1 MQHLYKTAK
10 FTSMKRKVFV
20 KCEQPPVKATH
31 VKELKSPNNL
41 VSVCEYLLICPL
53 LLVFI
58 PSQISAILCLG

>member
-1 MQHLYKTAK
+1 
-10 FTSMKRKVFV
+10 MKRKVFV

-31 VKELKSPNNL
+31 VKELKSPNHL